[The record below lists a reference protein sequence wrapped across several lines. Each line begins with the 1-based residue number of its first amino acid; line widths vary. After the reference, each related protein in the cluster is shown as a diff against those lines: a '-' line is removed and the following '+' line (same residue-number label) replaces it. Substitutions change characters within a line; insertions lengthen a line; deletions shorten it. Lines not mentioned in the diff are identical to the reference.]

1 MEVSFTVYGQ
11 PKGKGRPRFSKFGH
25 VYTPQKTADYENN
38 VQLSAGIAMRGISL
52 FTDPIEV
59 EINAYFDIP
68 QSYSKKKKQMA
79 LSGEL
84 LPSKKPDIDNIQ
96 KAILDGCNKIVWSDD
111 AIICKII
118 MTKEYSEKP
127 RIEVKVRSMK

>member
-1 MEVSFTVYGQ
+1 MEISFTVYGQ

-52 FTDPIEV
+52 FADPIEV

-84 LPSKKPDIDNIQ
+84 LPAKKPDIDNIQ